1 MSWKLRITL
10 LLGTAILA
18 ASQGVTLGLLNN
30 ARADAGRSL
39 ELARRS
45 IDVWQEAEERAKIWK
60 ATALLLGAAV
70 DHYKE
75 ECP

>member
-1 MSWKLRITL
+1 MNYVRIAVIVAAA
-10 LLGTAILA
+10 LLGA
-18 ASQGVTLGLLNN
+18 AQGVTIGLLNN

-39 ELARRS
+39 ELARRTV
-45 IDVWQEAEERAKIWK
+45 DVWQEAEERAKIWK